1 MEQVLKDRVVLVTGA
16 SRGIGRAVALASA
29 QAGAKVALCSR
40 STSTDDLAHE
50 IASLDG
56 ESISFTIDVSQADQV
71 ESMFETILTRWER
84 LDVLVNNA
92 GITRDTLLLRMKE
105 SDWDEVIQVNLKSA
119 FLCTRAALK
128 PMLKQRWGRIINIS
142 SVSGITGNAGQGN
155 YAASKA
161 GLIAFTRSIALEVGS
176 RSITCNAVAPGF
188 IETDMTSGLS
198 DEIKQKARERVPL
211 GRFGQPEE
219 VANVVLFLSTDA
231 AAYITGQVIVV
242 DGGLSVGV

>member
-1 MEQVLKDRVVLVTGA
+1 MEQALKDKVALVTGA
-16 SRGIGRAVALASA
+16 SRGIGKAIALTLA

-40 STSTDDLAHE
+40 STPTDDLARE
-50 IASLDG
+50 IASLG
-56 ESISFTIDVSQADQV
+56 RESISFTLDVSQADQV

-105 SDWDEVIQVNLKSA
+105 SDWDEVLQVNLKSA

-161 GLIAFTRSIALEVGS
+161 GLIAFTRSIALEIGS
-176 RSITCNAVAPGF
+176 RNITCNAVAPGF
-188 IETDMTSGLS
+188 IETDMTGGLS
-198 DEIKQKARERVPL
+198 DEIKRKAQERVPL

-219 VANVVLFLSTDA
+219 VANTVLFLSTDA

>member
-1 MEQVLKDRVVLVTGA
+1 MELSLKDKVALITGA
-16 SRGIGRAVALASA
+16 SRGIGRAVALALA
-29 QAGAKVALCSR
+29 EAGAKVALCSR
-40 STSTDDLAHE
+40 STPTDDLARE
-50 IASLDG
+50 IASLGG
-56 ESISFTIDVSQADQV
+56 ETLSFALDVSQADEV
-71 ESMFETILTRWER
+71 EPMFETILARWER
-84 LDVLVNNA
+84 LDILVNNA

-161 GLIAFTRSIALEVGS
+161 GLIALTRSIALEVGS

-198 DEIKQKARERVPL
+198 DEIKRKAQERVPL

-219 VANVVLFLSTDA
+219 VANMVLFLSTDA
-231 AAYITGQVIVV
+231 AAYITGQVMVV

>member
-1 MEQVLKDRVVLVTGA
+1 MELSLKDKVALVTGA
-16 SRGIGRAVALASA
+16 SRGIGRAVALGLAE
-29 QAGAKVALCSR
+29 AGAKVALCSR
-40 STSTDDLAHE
+40 STPTDDLARE
-50 IASLDG
+50 IASLGG
-56 ESISFTIDVSQADQV
+56 ESLSFAVDVSQANEV
-71 ESMFETILTRWER
+71 EPIFEAILARWER
-84 LDVLVNNA
+84 LDILVNNA

-105 SDWDEVIQVNLKSA
+105 SDWDEVLQVNLKSA

-155 YAASKA
+155 YAASEA
-161 GLIAFTRSIALEVGS
+161 GLIAFTRSIALEIGS
-176 RSITCNAVAPGF
+176 RNITCNAVAPGF

-198 DEIKQKARERVPL
+198 DEIKQKAQERVPL

-219 VANVVLFLSTDA
+219 VANMVLFLSTDA
-231 AAYITGQVIVV
+231 AAYITGQVMVV

>member
-40 STSTDDLAHE
+40 STPTDDLARE